1 MTIHAIL
8 VNDVA
13 VDLGTV
19 EYNVQITHG
28 RSDIKSTPEPSTASI
43 VIRGAVGVSI
53 QPGDELR
60 IGAYSGVCRFRGSV
74 TDLRVEHLSTT
85 PPTSVTTVTGIG
97 YLARLGMLT
106 TGEDA
111 YAKET
116 TRARVDD
123 VMTGTGISYLNAA
136 DDTLELASNNDPG
149 IQPILS
155 YLQTLAEWSGG
166 TYFDD
171 CRGRVIFEDYGGR
184 GIAGNAG
191 IWENLPEAFS
201 FYTTAWST
209 FPANNAAH
217 ILPGSAIQWSP
228 TWTKNLQTIINDLE
242 VEYGNGS
249 LYELEDAASI
259 AAYGRRKYDLS
270 TELHGLS
277 DAQARATQV
286 LGAQAQPL
294 WNLGQITVMMDRLT
308 TEQRDDTLALLNGSR
323 VIIDDLP
330 AASPYTQFQGIVEGW
345 SETYLPGEHLLTLSL
360 SDPRASY
367 EAAQWGQV
375 DATLEWRQVRA
386 DVAWYSVV
394 NPDDLLAA

>member
-1 MTIHAIL
+1 MTISAIL

-13 VDLGTV
+13 LDLGTV

-28 RSDIKSTPEPSTASI
+28 RSDLKSTPEPSTASI

-60 IGAYSGVCRFRGSV
+60 VGAYSGVCRFRGSV
-74 TDLRVEHLSTT
+74 TDLRVEHLSTN

-111 YAKET
+111 YSKET

-123 VMTGTGISYLNAA
+123 VMTGTGVDYLNAA

-149 IQPILS
+149 INPILS
-155 YLQTLAEWSGG
+155 YLQTLAQWSGG

-171 CRGRVIFEDYGGR
+171 CRGRVIFEDYGVR

-209 FPANNAAH
+209 FPTNNSAH

-228 TWTKNLQTIINDLE
+228 TWTKNLQTIINDIE
-242 VEYGNGS
+242 IEYGNGN
-249 LYELEDAASI
+249 LYGLEDTASI
-259 AAYGRRKYDLS
+259 AAYGRRKYDLL
-270 TELHGLS
+270 TELHGLT

-330 AASPYTQFQGIVEGW
+330 AGSPYTQFQGIVEGW
-345 SETYLPGEHLLTLSL
+345 SETYLPGDHLLTLSL

-375 DATLEWRQVRA
+375 DAALEWDQVRGGL
-386 DVAWYSVV
+386 AWYSVV
-394 NPDDLLAA
+394 DPDDLLAA